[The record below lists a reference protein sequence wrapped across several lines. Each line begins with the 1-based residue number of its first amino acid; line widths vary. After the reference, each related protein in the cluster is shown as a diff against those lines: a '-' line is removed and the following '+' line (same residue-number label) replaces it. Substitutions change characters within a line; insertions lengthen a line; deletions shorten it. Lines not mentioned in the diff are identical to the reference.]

1 MIHEGKRD
9 WLARVI
15 ARSCYWLSSRSVRCR
30 LLFEDIGARL
40 LLSNAQGQYPRLL
53 HSADPVY
60 NPADL
65 VRRTDELK
73 IAAEE
78 YFVRADRD
86 FLLGKPFNDRM
97 FFARRLF
104 DLGVLFHWLRISPE
118 DVVLE
123 LGAGSCWLSHQLNRF
138 GCKTI
143 AVDVSGTALEIGRE
157 LFESDPHTNWAVE
170 PEFLRFDGH
179 RLPLEDGSVDKV
191 IIYDAFHHVPNT
203 KAVLREMARVVRDG
217 GIIGMREPGRYHALA
232 EKSLAEAREFGVLE
246 NDVVVE
252 EIERLGWECGLTRTT
267 IVPLALDESIEVR
280 ASELDGFMR
289 ARNLRALWQPLC
301 TALVE
306 SNFILMYKG
315 DSLPD
320 TRRPRMLAAR
330 IVPQAQ
336 SDPLCVSTGQT
347 CRLMVAIENT
357 GDTLWLADTAGQP
370 GWTRLGIRLHAA
382 DDAAA
387 LIDGEWQRASL
398 PSDVAP
404 RDVVTVQV
412 DLPALHSAGDYLL
425 VFDLV
430 AEGVAWFADVNS
442 PTARLGLRVVPVDA

>member
-1 MIHEGKRD
+1 MVNEGKRD
-9 WLARVI
+9 WLAKTI

-40 LLSNAQGQYPRLL
+40 LLSDAEGRYPRLL
-53 HSADPVY
+53 PAPDPLY
-60 NPADL
+60 DAADL
-65 VRRTDELK
+65 TQRTDVLNH
-73 IAAEE
+73 AAED
-78 YFVRADRD
+78 YFVRGDRD

-143 AVDVSGTALEIGRE
+143 AVDVSKTALEIGRE
-157 LFESDPHTNWAVE
+157 LFESDPRTNWNVE

-179 RLPLEDGSVDKV
+179 RLPLDDGSVDKI
-191 IIYDAFHHVPNT
+191 IIYDAFHHIPNIAT
-203 KAVLREMARVVRDG
+203 VLREMARVVRDG
-217 GIIGMREPGRYHALA
+217 GIIGMREPGRFHAGA
-232 EKSLAEAREFGVLE
+232 EKSLAEVREFGVLE

-252 EIERLGWECGLTRTT
+252 EIERLGRDCGLTKTT
-267 IVPLALDESIEVR
+267 IVPLALDESVEVR

-289 ARNLRALWQPLC
+289 ARNLRALWRPLC

-315 DSLPD
+315 DSFPD

-330 IVPQAQ
+330 IVPQTDT
-336 SDPLCVSTGQT
+336 DPLCVRAGQRS
-347 CRLMVAIENT
+347 RLTVVIENT

-382 DDAAA
+382 DDEAA

-398 PSDVAP
+398 PNDVAP
-404 RDVVTVQV
+404 KDVVTVQV
-412 DLPALHSAGDYLL
+412 DLPALRAVGDYLL

-442 PTARLGLRVVPVDA
+442 PTARLCLRVA